1 MPEGSTAYRGSEL
14 KHTSCYGPLSMCVY
28 RFGRIIAP
36 PAKTSSR
43 NDRDQRDWERR
54 SMGSCQSRWISSW
67 LLQPIHI
74 NHPLDLDFLSAEGR
88 CLWTSPN
95 GHKIQEIDSF
105 RACLADTEIASG
117 HLPAGPVRISAEA
130 SLLRFCM
137 SETPNPYSDTSFRLT
152 ENYKNRTCELN
163 KDKGS
168 DIED

>member
-1 MPEGSTAYRGSEL
+1 
-14 KHTSCYGPLSMCVY
+14 MCVY
-28 RFGRIIAP
+28 RFVCIIAP
-36 PAKTSSR
+36 PAKKSSR
-43 NDRDQRDWERR
+43 YDRDQRDWERR
-54 SMGSCQSRWISSW
+54 SLQSCQSKWISSW

-74 NHPLDLDFLSAEGR
+74 NHPLDLDFLSAEGH

-95 GHKIQEIDSF
+95 GHKIQEINSF
-105 RACLADTEIASG
+105 RACLTDTEIASG

-130 SLLRFCM
+130 RDSDLYRFCM
-137 SETPNPYSDTSFRLT
+137 SETLNPYSDTSFRIT